1 MVCKNTRFGEER
13 KRKREDLLSA
23 TELKLAP
30 VVDLVAMGKLKGGT
44 RPRFMSSLWTG
55 GQFG

>member
-1 MVCKNTRFGEER
+1 MVCKNTRLGEER
-13 KRKREDLLSA
+13 TRKSEDLLST

-30 VVDLVAMGKLKGGT
+30 VAIGKLKGGT